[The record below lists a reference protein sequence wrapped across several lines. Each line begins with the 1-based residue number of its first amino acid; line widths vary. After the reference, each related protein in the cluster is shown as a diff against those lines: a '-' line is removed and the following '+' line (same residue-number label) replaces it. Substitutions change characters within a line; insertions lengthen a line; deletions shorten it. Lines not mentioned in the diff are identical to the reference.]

1 MNKESVV
8 YDIVVVGGT
17 PGGIMAAVAAG
28 RLGSRVLLT
37 EYHGHIGGMSAS
49 GLGKSDVENREAVAG
64 LFSEF
69 TQRVLDYYVDKY
81 GEDSENVLLCKG
93 GYYYEPSV
101 AEMVFNQMI
110 SEVKTITLLVNHQIE
125 EVKVESSDI
134 TGVVFKD
141 RNSGELKTIRGKVYV
156 DATYEGDLYALAG
169 ADYRLGREGKDEF
182 DEKHG
187 GRIFF
192 DYNENVF
199 LEGSTGE
206 GDDKLTAYT
215 YRLCLTD
222 NPENSY
228 ILTEPPSG
236 YNRDNYLKYFDDL
249 KEGRLGPPKV
259 FKEGHGYYPEHFNT
273 MLRVFSFAR
282 IPNRKFD
289 VNTNPRPLGFP
300 FGGQN
305 YTYPEAGWK
314 ERERIFTRHREL
326 ALGLLYFVQNDPE
339 VPQEHREMARQ
350 YHLPLDEFADNQH
363 FPWQLYVREARRLK
377 GRYTLTENDVT
388 VQENAKRARI
398 FHDSIISGEFPI
410 DSFPVSK
417 EPSLDKKVLE
427 GYIGMLEIIPYQ
439 IPFRIMVQDK
449 ISNLIVPVAA
459 STTHVAFS
467 TIRMEPLW
475 MGIGQAAGTAAH
487 MAVKMQVGI
496 NDVPINYLQ
505 KLLIDNHQIITYF
518 TDVEVGDKAFKAVQF
533 WGTKGFFDSYHA
545 RPNQYLDTDDLN
557 LWLKIFNDL
566 SGNNTDPLDENMKE
580 VSISDFSKI
589 IYRIE
594 KEYGQTDPDF
604 TYEYYPANSVIRPDE
619 WLYHPREYSM
629 PVLRGEAC
637 LALYNLFFVFQKNE
651 YNFPEN

>member
-1 MNKESVV
+1 VDNAAWFKIINNGYLNILSGLIIIFAMSKESVV
-8 YDIVVVGGT
+8 YDVVVVGGT

-64 LFSEF
+64 LFREF

-125 EVKVESSDI
+125 EARVGSSDI
-134 TGVVFKD
+134 TGVVFRD
-141 RNSGELKTIRGKVYV
+141 RNNGELKTFRGKVYV

-182 DEKHG
+182 DEKHA

-300 FGGQN
+300 FVGQN

-314 ERERIFTRHREL
+314 EREQIFTRHREL

-339 VPQEHREMARQ
+339 VPKEHREMARQ
-350 YHLPLDEFADNQH
+350 YHLPL
-363 FPWQLYVREARRLK
+363 
-377 GRYTLTENDVT
+377 G
-388 VQENAKRARI
+388 
-398 FHDSIISGEFPI
+398 
-410 DSFPVSK
+410 
-417 EPSLDKKVLE
+417 
-427 GYIGMLEIIPYQ
+427 
-439 IPFRIMVQDK
+439 
-449 ISNLIVPVAA
+449 
-459 STTHVAFS
+459 
-467 TIRMEPLW
+467 
-475 MGIGQAAGTAAH
+475 
-487 MAVKMQVGI
+487 
-496 NDVPINYLQ
+496 
-505 KLLIDNHQIITYF
+505 
-518 TDVEVGDKAFKAVQF
+518 
-533 WGTKGFFDSYHA
+533 
-545 RPNQYLDTDDLN
+545 
-557 LWLKIFNDL
+557 
-566 SGNNTDPLDENMKE
+566 
-580 VSISDFSKI
+580 
-589 IYRIE
+589 
-594 KEYGQTDPDF
+594 
-604 TYEYYPANSVIRPDE
+604 
-619 WLYHPREYSM
+619 
-629 PVLRGEAC
+629 
-637 LALYNLFFVFQKNE
+637 
-651 YNFPEN
+651 